1 MSTDTAAL
9 VPLTRATDE
18 RELLELERKYCS
30 WGDTV
35 HYLDPPKFFDRCEGN
50 YLYDREGTPYLDL
63 QMWYSA
69 ASFGYANRRLGD
81 ALKGQIDKLPQLAC
95 QYLHPEKVELAAAIA
110 RLNES
115 KFGLG
120 GRVHF
125 NVGGAQAVEDS
136 LKIVRNATGK
146 SLVFAFMGGYHG
158 RTLGASAITSSY
170 RYRRRFG
177 HFSDRAH
184 FVPFP
189 YCFRCPYGKQRET
202 CELYC
207 VKQFERSFET
217 EYNSFWDPKANESE
231 FAAFYVEAIQG
242 TGGYVIPPEG
252 YFPALKKI
260 LDDHKILLVDDE
272 IQMGFYRAGKF
283 WAIENFKVAPDIIV
297 FGKALTNGLNPLSGV
312 WAREGLISP
321 EVFPPGS
328 THSTFSS
335 NTLGTA
341 VALEAVRM
349 MEERDYE
356 ELTRRKGAYFLAQLR
371 ELQRRYP
378 KVIGDTDGCGMALR
392 IEICREDGRE
402 PDRELADRMFAEGM
416 RGDLDAR
423 GRRMGLV
430 LDVGGY
436 YKNVFTLAPCF
447 EMTEEEIDIAVELLE
462 QLIRRCAPERIEVR
476 G

>member
-1 MSTDTAAL
+1 MSRET
-9 VPLTRATDE
+9 E
-18 RELLELERKYCS
+18 QELLQLERKHCS

-35 HYLDPPKFFDRCEGN
+35 HYLEPPKCFERSEGS
-50 YLYDREGTPYLDL
+50 YLYDGDGTPYLDL

-69 ASFGYANRRLGD
+69 SSFGYGNPRLND
-81 ALKGQIDKLPQLAC
+81 ALTRQLNKLPQLAC
-95 QYLHPEKVELAAAIA
+95 QYLHPEKIELAAAIA
-110 RLNES
+110 RLNQS
-115 KFGLG
+115 RFGLD

-125 NVGGAQAVEDS
+125 NVGGAQAIEDS
-136 LKIVRNATGK
+136 LKIVRNTTGK
-146 SLVFAFMGGYHG
+146 NLVFAFMGGYHG

-189 YCFRCPYGKQRET
+189 YCFRCPYGKKVDD
-202 CELYC
+202 CGLYC
-207 VKQFERSFET
+207 LQQFEQNFET
-217 EYNSFWDPKANESE
+217 EYNSFWDAKAGESE
-231 FAAFYVEAIQG
+231 FSAFYVESVQG
-242 TGGYVIPPEG
+242 TGGYVIPPPG
-252 YFPALKKI
+252 YFQGLKKI
-260 LDDHKILLVDDE
+260 LDDRHILLVDDE

-283 WAIENFKVAPDIIV
+283 WGIENFGVAPDIIV

-312 WAREGLISP
+312 WAREELISP

-341 VALEAVRM
+341 VGLEAVRM
-349 MEERDYE
+349 MQEDDYE
-356 ELTRRKGAYFLAQLR
+356 AITQRKGAYFLAQIKD
-371 ELQRRYP
+371 LQRRYP
-378 KVIGDTDGCGMALR
+378 KVIGHTDGLGMALR
-392 IEICREDGRE
+392 IEICCEDGYE
-402 PDRELADRMFAEGM
+402 PDRALTDRIFAEGM
-416 RGDLDAR
+416 KGDLVSR

-447 EMTEEEIDIAVELLE
+447 NITEDEIDLAVELLD
-462 QLIRRCAPERIEVR
+462 QLIRRCAPDRV
-476 G
+476 

>member
-1 MSTDTAAL
+1 
-9 VPLTRATDE
+9 
-18 RELLELERKYCS
+18 
-30 WGDTV
+30 
-35 HYLDPPKFFDRCEGN
+35 
-50 YLYDREGTPYLDL
+50 L

-69 ASFGYANRRLGD
+69 VNFGYGNRRLNE
-81 ALKGQIDKLPQLAC
+81 ALKRQLETLPQLAC
-95 QYLHPEKVELAAAIA
+95 QYLHAEKIELAAAIG
-110 RLNES
+110 RLNAS
-115 KFGLG
+115 RFGVD

-125 NVGGAQAVEDS
+125 NVGGSQAIEDS

-146 SLVFAFMGGYHG
+146 NLVFAFMGGYHG
-158 RTLGASAITSSY
+158 RTLAASAITSSY

-189 YCFRCPYGKQRET
+189 YCFRCPYDKKVEDCG
-202 CELYC
+202 LYC
-207 VKQFERSFET
+207 LKQFEQNFET
-217 EYNSFWDPKANESE
+217 EYNSFWDPKAGESE
-231 FAAFYVEAIQG
+231 FSAFYIEPIQG
-242 TGGYVIPPEG
+242 TGGYVIPPPG
-252 YFPALKKI
+252 YFVGLRKI
-260 LDDHKILLVDDE
+260 LDERHVLMVDDE

-283 WAIENFKVAPDIIV
+283 WAIENFGVTPDIIV

-349 MEERDYE
+349 MAEHDYE
-356 ELTRRKGAYFLAQLR
+356 ETTRRKGAYFLAHIK

-378 KVIGDTDGCGMALR
+378 KVIGHTDGMGMALR
-392 IEICREDGRE
+392 IEICGEDGFQ
-402 PDRELADRMFAEGM
+402 PDRGLADRIFAEGM
-416 RGDLDAR
+416 KGDLVAR
-423 GRRMGLV
+423 GKRMGLV

-436 YKNVFTLAPCF
+436 YKNVFTLAPSF
-447 EMTEEEIDIAVELLE
+447 EIAEEEIDLGVELLE
-462 QLIRRCAPERIEVR
+462 QLIRRCAPGRV
-476 G
+476 

>member
-1 MSTDTAAL
+1 MSTETQNL
-9 VPLTRATDE
+9 VELTRITDE
-18 RELLELERKYCS
+18 RELRELADRYSS

-35 HYLDPPKFFDRCEGN
+35 HYVEPPKFFTRAEGN

-69 ASFGYANRRLGD
+69 ASFGYGHPRLNE
-81 ALKGQIDKLPQLAC
+81 ALVRQLNTLPQLAS
-95 QYLHPEKVELAAAIA
+95 QYLHPERVELAAAIA
-110 RLNES
+110 RLNKS
-115 KFGLG
+115 KFGMN

-125 NVGGAQAVEDS
+125 NVGGSQAIEDS

-189 YCFRCPYGKQRET
+189 YCFRCPYDKKRES
-202 CELYC
+202 CELFC
-207 VKQFERSFET
+207 VDQFARNFET
-217 EYNSFWDPKANESE
+217 EYNSFWDAKALESE
-231 FAAFYVEAIQG
+231 FSAFYVEPIQG
-242 TGGYVIPPEG
+242 TGGYVIPPRE

-260 LDDHKILLVDDE
+260 LEERKILMVDDE
-272 IQMGFYRAGKF
+272 IQMGFYRAGRF
-283 WAIENFKVAPDIIV
+283 WAIENFGVSPDIVV
-297 FGKALTNGLNPLSGV
+297 FGKAMTNGLNPLSGV
-312 WAREGLISP
+312 WAREDLISP

-328 THSTFSS
+328 THSTFAS

-349 MEERDYE
+349 MAEKNYQHITE
-356 ELTRRKGAYFLAQLR
+356 TKGAYFLAQLKT
-371 ELQRRYP
+371 LQQRYP
-378 KVIGDTDGCGMALR
+378 RVIGHVDGLGLALR
-392 IEICREDGRE
+392 IEICRDDGYE
-402 PDRELADRMFAEGM
+402 PDRDLTDKMFQEGM
-416 RGDLDAR
+416 KGNLNVR
-423 GRRMGLV
+423 GRMMGLV

-436 YKNVFTLAPCF
+436 YKNVFTLSPCF
-447 EMTEEEIDIAVELLE
+447 DITEEEIDTAVELIE
-462 QLIRRCAPERIEVR
+462 QLIRRCAPDRC
-476 G
+476 